1 MHARNLF
8 LSGAALA
15 LLAACAENPQE
26 RQLVPFD
33 DWRGG
38 HEIRVPGGVMARGC
52 PDGDGQIVGIAC
64 FDPPIHPEG
73 RITWLKIG
81 GHDVPLADTRL
92 NAGMLQ
98 TRDFGAV
105 EIILPR
111 TNRTEML
118 ATPDQIEAIQEWLER
133 KNSEMNAQGL

>member
-1 MHARNLF
+1 MKVHKPF
-8 LSGAALA
+8 LLSVAIGMLI
-15 LLAACAENPQE
+15 ACTGEPQK

-38 HEIRVPGGVMARGC
+38 HDIQVPGGVMARGC

-64 FDPPIHPEG
+64 FDPPVHPEG
-73 RITWLKIG
+73 HIRWLKIG
-81 GHDVPLADTRL
+81 GYDVPLADTRL
-92 NAGMLQ
+92 EAGMLQ

-118 ATPDQIEAIQEWLER
+118 ATPDQIKAIQEWLHDQDSAA
-133 KNSEMNAQGL
+133 N

>member
-1 MHARNLF
+1 MRADGWIAGF
-8 LSGAALA
+8 LILGVLV
-15 LLAACAENPQE
+15 ACTSEPEE

-38 HEIRVPGGVMARGC
+38 HEIQIPGGVWAKGC
-52 PDGDGQIVGIAC
+52 PDGDGQPIGIAC

-73 RITWLKIG
+73 HIRWLTIG

-92 NAGMLQ
+92 KDGMLQ

-105 EIILPR
+105 EIIMPR

-118 ATPDQIEAIQEWLER
+118 ATPTQIRSIESWLTKQNDDAR
-133 KNSEMNAQGL
+133 